1 MKAQTKVCATRAAEL
16 GLKTDAYRI
25 AKPKPDASTM
35 TDSEMLACFAKLKD
49 LVPTIPTDKKI
60 SRVALLQ
67 HVIDY
72 ILDLE
77 LTLEHHPAMNTAPQL
92 LAAAVTE
99 RKPLGE
105 STALNTL
112 IQVGYT
118 FTTLNLAFSS
128 NGRPP
133 IVYPTST

>member
-1 MKAQTKVCATRAAEL
+1 MKAQTKVCAARAADL
-16 GLKTDAYRI
+16 GLKTDSFRI
-25 AKPKPDASTM
+25 SKPKDTTTM
-35 TDSEMLACFAKLKD
+35 TDAEMLACFAKLKD

-77 LTLEHHPAMNTAPQL
+77 ITLDNHPAMSAAPQIL
-92 LAAAVTE
+92 AAVTAE

-105 STALNTL
+105 STTLNTL
-112 IQVGYT
+112 IQV
-118 FTTLNLAFSS
+118 SS
-128 NGRPP
+128 KLELDSCSR
-133 IVYPTST
+133 SSC